1 MYNSIYIISKYGGN
15 MKHKLTA
22 LETVSVASMLFG
34 MFFGAGN
41 LIFPVHLGQL
51 AGNNLTGA
59 FIGFFVT
66 GVGLP
71 LLGIAAFGITR
82 SSGLQELSSKVGSKY
97 SVFFTTLLY
106 LTIGPCFA
114 IPRCATTSFTV
125 GLEPLL
131 GESKL
136 WLTVF
141 CLIFFGLVLF
151 FSLKPNGILT
161 WVGKIINPMFLIF
174 ICVLILVA
182 LINPMG
188 SVGSAVPEANYQGGS
203 FFNGFLEGYN
213 TMDAIA
219 SLAFGI
225 VVINVIVNLGLT
237 RSGDITRAAIHAGV
251 FSCLF
256 MGLIYLGSCI
266 IGAQSRGLFET
277 SANGGIALA
286 QISTHYFGNIGQVFL
301 AVMVTLACLK
311 TSIGLVTSL
320 CEAFDKMFTHGKHY
334 SIWAV
339 AFVLFSF
346 LIANL
351 GLTSI
356 ISYAVPFLMFIYP
369 LVITLILL
377 SIFGNLFDHDRT
389 VYVWVTAF
397 TFIAALFDF
406 FNAFGVSEIA
416 NIGRKILPFFDQ
428 GLGWLVPALIGLVIG
443 LVLRKRSA

>member
-1 MYNSIYIISKYGGN
+1 
-15 MKHKLTA
+15 MKKNLSVT
-22 LETVSVASMLFG
+22 ETISVASMLFG

-51 AGNNLTGA
+51 AGSNLIPA
-59 FIGFFVT
+59 FVGFAVT

-82 SSGLQELSSKVGSKY
+82 SDSLQELASRISSRY
-97 SVFFTTLLY
+97 ALFFTTLLY

-125 GLEPLL
+125 GLEPML
-131 GESKL
+131 GSSKL

-141 CLIFFGLVLF
+141 CLIFFGFVLF

-161 WVGKIINPMFLIF
+161 WIGKIINPLFLIF
-174 ICVLILVA
+174 ICA
-182 LINPMG
+182 LIITALVSPLAPVS
-188 SVGSAVPEANYQGGS
+188 SVTPDESYQQGA

-225 VVINVIVNLGLT
+225 VVIHVIRRLGIT
-237 RSGDITRAAIHAGV
+237 ESGDITRSTIRAGI

-256 MGLIYLGSCI
+256 MGLIYMGSCV
-266 IGAQSRGLFET
+266 IGAQSRGMFET

-286 QISTHYFGNIGQVFL
+286 QISGHYFGSVGQIFL

-320 CEAFDKMFTHGKHY
+320 CEAFAGMFTKGRHY
-334 SIWAV
+334 NIWA
-339 AFVLFSF
+339 AGFVIFSF
-346 LIANL
+346 LVANL

-356 ISYAVPFLMFIYP
+356 ITYAIPFLMFIYP
-369 LVITLILL
+369 LVITLIFLAM
-377 SIFGNLFDHDRT
+377 FGNFFGQDRI
-389 VYVWVTAF
+389 VYIWVTAF
-397 TFIAALFDF
+397 TFCAALFDF
-406 FNAFGVSEIA
+406 FNALGVSAVAE
-416 NIGRKILPFFDQ
+416 IGRKILPFFDL
-428 GLGWLVPALIGLVIG
+428 GLGWLVPALIGLAIG
-443 LVLRKRSA
+443 LILRKRHPAQ